1 MVSGVSIKHVL
12 FLADDRLKF
21 SALADAFRKKNIT
34 VKTLNDT
41 SAKSSFVEPAP
52 DLVLFDLSHEKTAL
66 KNRDTC
72 PACFIPIAH
81 TPDDVDAF
89 QNTWPFYIIWSVDGD
104 HPDILMHRLM
114 SFTRLSRGIL
124 PSSEKMT
131 DGDTALI
138 KLSILN
144 DLLLSLDDH
153 LRLSDALSVA
163 AKYFDR
169 VIHYDLLFFYSLWS
183 DNIVLLSGEGVS
195 PRLKDAIHILSETFL
210 EEKNPEMTRM
220 IPNFRYSNS
229 DNPVR
234 DERIRDSLLFPFP
247 SSGRFS
253 GIIGFL
259 SYKNDVYKESDRVFF
274 EDLTRQIETI
284 LNHLENIVRKK
295 QEQQILTVFDQINDA
310 VAIIDLQK
318 ESAYV
323 NHYFQNLMGKYQKI
337 IPYKE
342 LIHFF
347 PQDWD
352 KVQKTCIEDKKIY
365 RHKVFLG
372 ENKADRLVFDTVT
385 DRFQNLPFIENG
397 LILVARNITD
407 NQRVEDM
414 KADLI
419 SNVSHELKTPVA
431 IVKEYVSLMA
441 DGIGGTLSPDHQEF
455 VFIIAKNLE
464 RLERLINN
472 VFDVMKTDKTRRKQ
486 QITDVYIPDLI
497 QEVVDLFKVRYASK
511 NMTLTTKVKKD
522 LPTIPTDRD
531 ALMQILVNFVENAYK
546 YSDENSEVII
556 FADIRK
562 DGDLYMYV
570 KDHGRGIA
578 KKDQD
583 KIFQRFFRTGLD
595 LERLPGAGLGLSITK
610 DIVEQMG
617 GEIWFES
624 ELNKGTT
631 FFVTIPG
638 LLNEE

>member
-12 FLADDRLKF
+12 FLTDDGLKF
-21 SALADAFRKKNIT
+21 SALADAFRKENIT

-41 SAKSSFVEPAP
+41 PAGSAFVEPAP
-52 DLVLFDLSHEKTAL
+52 DLVLFDLSHESAVL
-66 KNRDTC
+66 NHRETC

-81 TPDDVDAF
+81 TPDNVDAF
-89 QNTWPFYIIWSVDGD
+89 QNTWPFSIIWSVDGD

-124 PSSEKMT
+124 PTSEKMT
-131 DGDTALI
+131 DGNTALI
-138 KLSILN
+138 KLNILN

-220 IPNFRYSNS
+220 IPDFRYSDS
-229 DNPVR
+229 ENPVR

-259 SYKNDVYKESDRVFF
+259 SHKNDVYKESDRSFF

-295 QEQQILTVFDQINDA
+295 QEQQILTIFDQINDA

-323 NHYFQNLMGKYQKI
+323 NHYFQDLMGKYQKI
-337 IPYKE
+337 IPYEE

-347 PQDWD
+347 PQDWE
-352 KVQKTCIEDKKIY
+352 KVQKTCIEDKKVY

-385 DRFQNLPFIENG
+385 DRFRNLPFIENG

-407 NQRVEDM
+407 NQQVEDM

-455 VFIIAKNLE
+455 NTIIAKNLE

-472 VFDVMKTDKTRRKQ
+472 VFDVMKTEKTRRKQ
-486 QITDVYIPDLI
+486 QITDVDIPDLI

-522 LPTIPTDRD
+522 LPTIPADRD

-546 YSDENSEVII
+546 YSEENSEVII

-631 FFVTIPG
+631 VFVTIPG